1 MGPETDEMSV
11 EFTRLTENDRL
22 GGSSGNGDG
31 ATARISYSTRSKR
44 SDMRSVSLL
53 QEIATK
59 QNIG

>member
-11 EFTRLTENDRL
+11 EFTRLTETTTASSA
-22 GGSSGNGDG
+22 SSGDN

-44 SDMRSVSLL
+44 LTGSDMSLL

-59 QNIG
+59 QNLS

>member
-11 EFTRLTENDRL
+11 EFTRLTETTTA
-22 GGSSGNGDG
+22 SSGDN

-44 SDMRSVSLL
+44 LTGSDMSLL

-59 QNIG
+59 QNLS